1 MWLRV
6 CAVRAKLNSSHKSIT
21 NNFSKIIYTNNKKT
35 FQDNSWK
42 VFSVNVGLEG
52 VDPSFKQ
59 AINKL
64 STCLV
69 FISCR
74 RYDC

>member
-1 MWLRV
+1 MWLGV

-21 NNFSKIIYTNNKKT
+21 INFSKIIYTNNRKT

-42 VFSVNVGLEG
+42 VLSVNVKLEG
-52 VDPSFKQ
+52 VEPSSRI

-69 FISCR
+69 IISCR